1 MTRTLWEYNLLDC
14 VTTAQVYR
22 KINTELETLNAA
34 TFYHTMVHPLI
45 LAVKRMGARG
55 MWVDRE
61 KLNQMRIEY
70 EAKIVKF
77 EEAIQ
82 LVVGN
87 PEFNPN
93 STAHVRDY
101 IYNNLNLSVAS
112 RTATG
117 AASVDETT
125 LLKLGAKY
133 DHPFFKALLGYRKV
147 VKYYGTYLKRVYISP
162 DSRVRSRFLVH
173 GTATGRLSSRE
184 PNFQNIPY
192 DLRSIYG
199 APDGRLLIEVDS
211 SQLELRLI
219 AYASGCRKLIS
230 GFEAG
235 EDVHKLNASAIYG
248 IHVDKV
254 GKEERDFAKR
264 FVYCQNYGGGPKKIS
279 EILFADAGIVK
290 SPRECEEMLYRL
302 RVAYPEIWSWRDKVL
317 AETKRTRTIR
327 NEYGRVRITFA
338 RDEALSG
345 IAYNTPIQ
353 STAADYINTVFLELD
368 GKDLFIVNQVH
379 DSILV
384 ESTPYGLD
392 ETIKTIKDA
401 FERPQRIWGRLVTL
415 PAEVKVGTRW
425 GLLNPW
431 QP

>member
-22 KINTELETLNAA
+22 KIRTEMETLGVLS
-34 TFYHTMVHPLI
+34 FYDTMVHPLI

-55 MWVDRE
+55 MWLDRDRLE
-61 KLNQMRIEY
+61 AMKTEY
-70 EAKIVKF
+70 ETKIGKF
-77 EEAIQ
+77 EEALQ
-82 LVVGN
+82 LIVGN
-87 PEFNPN
+87 PDFNPN
-93 STAHVRDY
+93 STADVRDY
-101 IYNNLNLSVAS
+101 VYNKLGIHVAS

-117 AASVDETT
+117 AASVDETS
-125 LLKLGAKY
+125 LLKLGVNN
-133 DHPFFKALLGYRKV
+133 DHPFFKTLLGYRKV
-147 VKYYGTYLKRVYISP
+147 VKYYGTYLKRIYIAP
-162 DSRVRSRFLVH
+162 DSRIRSRFLVH

-192 DLRSIYG
+192 DLRPIYG
-199 APDGRLLIEVDS
+199 AESGHLLIEVDS

-219 AYASGCRKLIS
+219 AYASGCKRLIN
-230 GFEAG
+230 GFENG
-235 EDVHKLNASAIYG
+235 EDVHRLNASAIYS
-248 IHVDKV
+248 IPIDEV

-279 EILFADAGIVK
+279 EILFADAGITK

-302 RVAYPEIWSWRDKVL
+302 RATYPEIWSWRDKVL
-317 AETKRTRTIR
+317 NECKKTRTIR

-368 GKDLFIVNQVH
+368 KRGLFIVNQVH
-379 DSILV
+379 DAILV
-384 ESTPYGLD
+384 ETLASQVD
-392 ETIKTIKDA
+392 ETVKIMLDA
-401 FERPQRIWGRLVTL
+401 FERPQRLWGRLVTL
-415 PAEVKVGTRW
+415 PAEAKVGTRW
-425 GLLNPW
+425 GLLEKWPR
-431 QP
+431 

>member
-1 MTRTLWEYNLLDC
+1 MTRTLWEYNCLDC

-22 KINTELETLNAA
+22 KINTELATLGVDA
-34 TFYHTMVHPLI
+34 FYHTMVQPLI

-55 MWVDRE
+55 MWLDRD
-61 KLNQMRIEY
+61 KLEEMRTEY
-70 EAKIVKF
+70 EIKIGKF
-77 EEAIQ
+77 EDAIK
-82 LVVGN
+82 LIVN
-87 PEFNPN
+87 DPEFNPN

-101 IYNNLNLSVAS
+101 VYNRLGIGVAS

-133 DHPFFKALLGYRKV
+133 DHAFFKALLGYRKV
-147 VKYYGTYLKRVYISP
+147 VKYYGTYLKRIYIGP

-192 DLRSIYG
+192 DLRPIYG
-199 APDGRLLIEVDS
+199 ADNGRLLIEVDS

-219 AYASGCRKLIS
+219 AYASGCRRLIS

-235 EDVHKLNASAIYG
+235 EDVHRLNAAAIYG
-248 IHVDKV
+248 IAVDAV

-279 EILFADAGIVK
+279 EILFADAGITK

-302 RVAYPEIWSWRDKVL
+302 RAAYPEIWTWRDKVL
-317 AETKRTRTIR
+317 AECKRTRTIR

-353 STAADYINTVFLELD
+353 STAADYINTVFLELNNA
-368 GKDLFIVNQVH
+368 GLCIVNQVH

-384 ESTPYGLD
+384 ESTASMLD
-392 ETIKTIKDA
+392 DTVQQMLTA
-401 FERPQRIWGRLVTL
+401 FERPQRLWGRLVVL
-415 PAEVKVGTRW
+415 PAEAKVGTRW
-425 GLLNPW
+425 GLLEKW
-431 QP
+431 

>member
-1 MTRTLWEYNLLDC
+1 MTRTLWKYNLLDC

-22 KINTELETLNAA
+22 KIRTEMDTLGLLSFYETM
-34 TFYHTMVHPLI
+34 THPLI

-55 MWVDRE
+55 MWVDRD
-61 KLNQMRIEY
+61 KLEEMKTEY
-70 EAKIVKF
+70 EIKIGKF
-77 EEAIQ
+77 QDAIQ
-82 LVVGN
+82 SIVGKEN
-87 PEFNPN
+87 FNPN
-93 STAHVRDY
+93 STADICNY
-101 IYNNLNLSVAS
+101 IYNDLGLAVTK

-125 LLKLGAKY
+125 LLKLGAKH
-133 DHPFFKALLGYRKV
+133 DHPFFKVLLEYRKV
-147 VKYYGTYLKRVYISP
+147 VKYYGTYLKGIYIGQ

-192 DLRSIYG
+192 DLRPVYG
-199 APDGRLLIEVDS
+199 TTDGRILVEADS

-219 AYASGCRKLIS
+219 AYASRCKRLIQA
-230 GFEAG
+230 FESG
-235 EDVHKLNASAIYG
+235 EDVHRLNASTIYG
-248 IHVDKV
+248 IPTDAV

-290 SPRECEEMLYRL
+290 SPRECEEMLYKL
-302 RVAYPEIWSWRDKVL
+302 RAAYPEIWSWRDRVL
-317 AETKRTRTIR
+317 AECKRTRTIR

-368 GKDLFIVNQVH
+368 EKGLFIVNQVH
-379 DSILV
+379 DSILI
-384 ESTPYGLD
+384 ETTPTALE
-392 ETIKTIKDA
+392 ETVGMVKAA
-401 FERPQRIWGRLVTL
+401 FERPQRLWGRLVVL
-415 PAEVKVGTRW
+415 PAEVKTGIRW
-425 GLLNPW
+425 GALEPW
-431 QP
+431 VR